1 MSPVSPHYLSI
12 GGGLKETQAVPKAFA
27 GETQLD
33 LFFKNGGGA
42 LEHHMVSLWG
52 GGEGAKE
59 GAKSGTANIIILLL
73 IGDDLI

>member
-52 GGEGAKE
+52 GEGAKE